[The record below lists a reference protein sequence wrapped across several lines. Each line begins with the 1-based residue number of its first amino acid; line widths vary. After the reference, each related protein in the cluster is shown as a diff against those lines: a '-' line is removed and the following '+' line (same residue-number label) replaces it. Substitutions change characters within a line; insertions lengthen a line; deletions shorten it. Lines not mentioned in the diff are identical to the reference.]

1 MIRLAVL
8 TSIMVAGI
16 AMPAFAASTATTK
29 DGLFAYI
36 RSGPGTSYPV
46 TCLAWPGVKFTVSE
60 CKKYWC
66 KAKYL
71 QSTGWVSK
79 SRITIW
85 N

>member
-1 MIRLAVL
+1 MIRSCLLATL
-8 TSIMVAGI
+8 LLAGLS
-16 AMPAFAASTATTK
+16 APAFANSTATTK

-36 RSGPGTSYPV
+36 RSGPGTSHPAV
-46 TCLAWPGVKFTVSE
+46 CLAWPGVKFTVSD
-60 CKKYWC
+60 CTKYWC

-85 N
+85 D